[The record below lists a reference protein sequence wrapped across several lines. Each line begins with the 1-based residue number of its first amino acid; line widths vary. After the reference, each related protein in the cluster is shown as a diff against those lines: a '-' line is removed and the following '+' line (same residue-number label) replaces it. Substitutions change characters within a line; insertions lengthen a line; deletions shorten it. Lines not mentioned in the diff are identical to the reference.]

1 MIPEQLRDL
10 LDKAIVVVMATV
22 MPDGQPQ
29 ATPVWCSYDGEKIWI
44 NTAVGRQKDKNLQ
57 RDPKV
62 TILAMDPSDVH
73 RWIEVRG
80 HVVERTEEGAVDH
93 INQLSKLYRGA
104 DYYATRPEKHGK
116 ETRVIYKIQP
126 DRISTD
132 K

>member
-1 MIPEQLRDL
+1 MIPEELRDL

-44 NTAVGRQKDKNLQ
+44 NTVVGRQKDKNLQ

-62 TILAMDPSDVH
+62 TILAMDPNDVH

-80 HVVERTEEGAVDH
+80 HVVERTEAGAVDH
-93 INQLSKLYRGA
+93 IDQLSRLYRGA
-104 DYYATRPEKHGK
+104 DYYKTRPEKLGK

-126 DRISTD
+126 DRINRDT
-132 K
+132 